1 MSDDLHRSFPD
12 AADGR
17 PLPPMA
23 YDLMAAGLSS
33 EDACFVAVQLRRKG
47 FYLIHPE
54 RIGWPEIH
62 AFQNELQRGQGV
74 CEDGGGFFVRC
85 IMQLFGAKSDPVET
99 YQEAAERLLKQAET
113 KE

>member
-33 EDACFVAVQLRRKG
+33 EDACFVAVQLRRNG
-47 FYLIHPE
+47 FYLIHPD

-62 AFQNELQRGQGV
+62 AL
-74 CEDGGGFFVRC
+74 
-85 IMQLFGAKSDPVET
+85 
-99 YQEAAERLLKQAET
+99 ERLLKQAEM